1 MSNRDLQS
9 SSCLSVLCCGQ
20 EITQARGVSLSLS
33 PETSDMGTLARVVSQ
48 SHILSSHYW
57 DWHTD
62 MGTIL
67 DIKVALDSSPLPKS
81 CGAAQEYQ

>member
-1 MSNRDLQS
+1 MFSRDLQS

-20 EITQARGVSLSLS
+20 EITQARGASLPLS

-48 SHILSSHYW
+48 SHILSSRYW
-57 DWHTD
+57 DWLTD

-67 DIKVALDSSPLPKS
+67 DMQVALDSSPFPKS
-81 CGAAQEYQ
+81 CAAA

>member
-1 MSNRDLQS
+1 MFSRYLQS

-20 EITQARGVSLSLS
+20 EITQACGVSLPLS

-48 SHILSSHYW
+48 SHILSSRYW
-57 DWHTD
+57 DWLTD

-67 DIKVALDSSPLPKS
+67 DMQVALDSSPLHKS
-81 CGAAQEYQ
+81 CAAA